1 MGIFGISK
9 VSLRTKKDSEWG
21 RYTQVMIG
29 WWAPYVR
36 FFFFLGGGREV
47 YYEKFAEWLF
57 LSKPKAKLPEL
68 PVNLKHPPTASLKK
82 YAHTDSI
89 RIIHHQTP
97 DGTALMNFAS
107 PSCEKKNIVFV
118 VSRPVTQRAG
128 RGKHEDLLG
137 SWGRGVAQCQ
147 TITYLFPP
155 SEDWAWFD
163 GTKPLPAPGDRVPP
177 GISFCTFVASHM
189 LLRQPSPAYFPSHPV
204 VSRRHAILALPFPHF
219 SQAASSSFFPHAVA
233 GPYIL
238 VQLISHYLAWLDE
251 NPQASEI
258 LFWKMNDELSFWM
271 MAFIALSTFLDVN
284 LPPNRQTT
292 MSSWAFS
299 VLKRHSF

>member
-1 MGIFGISK
+1 MS
-9 VSLRTKKDSEWG
+9 V
-21 RYTQVMIG
+21 
-29 WWAPYVR
+29 
-36 FFFFLGGGREV
+36 FFFGGGKGSLLRKICRMIVFVET
-47 YYEKFAEWLF
+47 K
-57 LSKPKAKLPEL
+57 SKIAWVACQFETSTNSFPQKICTHRLHPH
-68 PVNLKHPPTASLKK
+68 HPPPNTRRYSIDEFCISLLWKK
-82 YAHTDSI
+82 H
-89 RIIHHQTP
+89 
-97 DGTALMNFAS
+97 
-107 PSCEKKNIVFV
+107 IVFV

-219 SQAASSSFFPHAVA
+219 SQAASSSFSPMLLQGHTSWCNSS
-233 GPYIL
+233 L
-238 VQLISHYLAWLDE
+238 TTLLD
-251 NPQASEI
+251 
-258 LFWKMNDELSFWM
+258 
-271 MAFIALSTFLDVN
+271 
-284 LPPNRQTT
+284 
-292 MSSWAFS
+292 
-299 VLKRHSF
+299 